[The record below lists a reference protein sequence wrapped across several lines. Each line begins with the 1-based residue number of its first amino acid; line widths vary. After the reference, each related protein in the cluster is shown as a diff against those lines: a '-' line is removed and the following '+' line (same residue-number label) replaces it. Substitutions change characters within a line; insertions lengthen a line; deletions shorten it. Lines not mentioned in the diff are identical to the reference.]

1 TATGADGRFS
11 LDGIQMNDILVFKR
25 MGYVGMEVATMGK
38 LSVDIVK
45 EEDMAGLD
53 EVVVVGYGTQK
64 KSSVTGAIAKVENK
78 ILDQVPV
85 GRPELALAGRLA
97 GVNISNTRS
106 NPGAP
111 PIIRVRGAGSI
122 SASNDP
128 LVV

>member
-1 TATGADGRFS
+1 NPLDGVSVTVKRTGAGTATGADGRFS

-38 LSVDIVK
+38 LSVDIVM

-85 GRPELALAGRLA
+85 GRPELA
-97 GVNISNTRS
+97 
-106 NPGAP
+106 
-111 PIIRVRGAGSI
+111 
-122 SASNDP
+122 
-128 LVV
+128 